1 MLLLLLSFQILF
13 LLTNYFVFVYFFI
26 SFLQYAEVQRESQ
39 STINDLEM
47 KLKECLRKYTHLET
61 RRNMDFEGFNN
72 DVVKLRKQMGR
83 MEDAMLKPPR
93 RRKGKRR
100 SKAIRKHTGNRGG
113 DLTWNSS
120 TSAINSFVSNDGL
133 SKLYGDA
140 AVQPERL
147 ETDLR
152 ALRARIAEI
161 EGQVDGYVM
170 PALGIDRKME
180 VE

>member
-1 MLLLLLSFQILF
+1 MYCLKRKLIFFFHLF
-13 LLTNYFVFVYFFI
+13 
-26 SFLQYAEVQRESQ
+26 SFLFFKYAEVQHESKA
-39 STINDLEM
+39 TITELET
-47 KLKECLRKYTHLET
+47 KLKEWVKKYHHLDA

-72 DVVKLRKQMGR
+72 DVVVLRKKMGR
-83 MEDAMLKPPR
+83 LEDAMLKPPR
-93 RRKGKRR
+93 RRLKGNKRR
-100 SKAIRKHTGNRGG
+100 PKKIRNNRSNSRGG

-161 EGQVDGYVM
+161 EGAVDGYVPPSTM
-170 PALGIDRKME
+170 AIDRKME